1 MINTGTV
8 LGYRKAA
15 NGEYEI
21 VEEEAEIVRRIF
33 SEYVSGMSVPQI
45 ARGLEADGYKTK
57 RGSEAWRPNAVLGI
71 LKNEKYSGN
80 AILGKTYKPD
90 VLTKYRK
97 KNNEFCIT
105 LLKKQS

>member
-1 MINTGTV
+1 M
-8 LGYRKAA
+8 LGYVKAGKDA
-15 NGEYEI
+15 DGRDTYEI
-21 VEEEAEIVRRIF
+21 NEDEAASVRRSYGDYIAG
-33 SEYVSGMSVPQI
+33 VSI
-45 ARGLEADGYKTK
+45 HRICRGLEADGIPTK
-57 RGSEAWRPNAVLGI
+57 LGKNRWAYSVVESI
-71 LKNEKYSGN
+71 LRNEKYTGN